1 MNLLLL
7 AVTLLTLDKG
17 PVKLEIGCDNAR
29 IDPGKSVFLTVKT
42 SGAEPLAVP
51 SPDLRER
58 VVGFSLAE
66 DFAEE
71 PVKGADGSVTVTV
84 NWRLVPEPCA
94 KEYKIKP
101 FAFAGQVAGPIY
113 FEMPPPREPVTGA
126 MEVDPGKDMPPLS
139 WKLAG
144 LVAAGAAAL
153 ALLVL
158 LVSLLVRYLVRRVRE
173 HRMSPIERAWV
184 ELERLI
190 GKGLPGRGRYKDFYI
205 ELTMV
210 VRRYIQRRYGIKAP
224 HMTTEEFLREA
235 KPSDELR
242 RFLESADLVKFAGV
256 EATPEMADGAVDGA
270 RSYLRSDDALA
281 KEGGK

>member
-29 IDPGKSVFLTVKT
+29 IDPGRSVFLTVKT

-71 PVKGADGSVTVTV
+71 PVKEADGSVSVTV

-126 MEVDPGKDMPPLS
+126 MEVYPKKDMPPLS

-144 LVAAGAAAL
+144 LIAAGVAAL
-153 ALLVL
+153 AIFILLITF
-158 LVSLLVRYLVRRVRE
+158 LVRYFVRRVRE

-270 RSYLRSDDALA
+270 RSYLKSDDALA
-281 KEGGK
+281 KESGK